1 MRSSPP
7 CSAGDAGAPG
17 YLENIN
23 DSKQPE
29 ELPGEYDASQSTSRN
44 QYICVCIKIHKT
56 VMTSHLLP
64 GHRAGWPAA
73 WSKTRA
79 MGFENRPTRLTD
91 SICSDQNGFT
101 WMDASLKRI
110 TGLSLR
116 KKGAVRRNP
125 MDSGADWILMRV
137 LCCMCLMIQMCR
149 NTGIN
154 YSCRMPWLGE
164 VTIIFW
170 YYIYISWAC
179 RERMQWAACVLL
191 VKHFCEGD
199 AEGHADRCK
208 VLSWNILPGFRLPTH
223 NSHKK
228 QISHWKLFLKWKL
241 IHAARFAG

>member
-116 KKGAVRRNP
+116 KKGAVRRKPYGQRGWLDINESA
-125 MDSGADWILMRV
+125 MLHVFNDSNVSEYRHQLFMQDAMTGRGYNNFLV
-137 LCCMCLMIQMCR
+137 L
-149 NTGIN
+149 
-154 YSCRMPWLGE
+154 
-164 VTIIFW
+164 
-170 YYIYISWAC
+170 YIYFMS
-179 RERMQWAACVLL
+179 M
-191 VKHFCEGD
+191 
-199 AEGHADRCK
+199 
-208 VLSWNILPGFRLPTH
+208 
-223 NSHKK
+223 
-228 QISHWKLFLKWKL
+228 
-241 IHAARFAG
+241 